1 MLPPTTT
8 IRPVLTG
15 ARRSTLTRSASG
27 ARRSPLPP
35 YSFGPKPKRRT
46 ELGLLVFGSLLIVAL
61 YVIAELG
68 AKSKIPANIGP
79 FLGIVLGLALV
90 AHMANRWLVPDANA
104 VILPLAALL
113 NGIGYV
119 VIARWNPPYAREQAG
134 WAALGVGLYMV
145 TLLVVRF
152 SRDLERYRYLLLL
165 VAGLLLVAPLFFS
178 PINGAK
184 LWVHVGS
191 LEFQP
196 IEFSKIL
203 LCIFFASYFAENKE
217 MLAIPTARLG
227 NRLIL
232 DPRPLIP
239 LLVAWG
245 AAMVVIGLEGDIGF
259 AALLFTLFIAML
271 WITTGRFGY
280 LLFGAVLFA
289 GGAYVSARY
298 FGQVHLRVDEWLDPW
313 QTSTNANTG
322 GAQLRLGQYGFAS
335 GGVGGTGLGFDIQ
348 AGNIPYLTTDMIFA
362 AIGTEMGLV
371 GAAAVVFAYVLLV
384 GSGFRIAQTARS
396 DFSRLM
402 AAGFTLI
409 IGFQAFFIMAGVVRL
424 LPFTGITLPFV
435 AYGGSSLLANY
446 ILIALLLR
454 ISDEGAK
461 AQRTMLAAG
470 QAGAPGEK
478 PMVPAG

>member
-1 MLPPTTT
+1 MPP
-8 IRPVLTG
+8 G
-15 ARRSTLTRSASG
+15 ARRAPIPRYAW
-27 ARRSPLPP
+27 
-35 YSFGPKPKRRT
+35 GPKPKRRT
-46 ELGLLVFGSLLIVAL
+46 ELGLLLFGSGLVIAL

-68 AKSKIPANIGP
+68 AKSKIPADFGP
-79 FLGIVLGLALV
+79 FLGILLGLALV

-119 VIARWNPPYAREQAG
+119 VIARWNPPHAREQAA
-134 WAALGVGLYMV
+134 WAAMGVILYV
-145 TLLVVRF
+145 LTLVFVQY
-152 SRDLERYRYLLLL
+152 SRDLERYRYMLLLL
-165 VAGLLLVAPLFFS
+165 AGVLLVAPLFFS
-178 PINGAK
+178 PINGAR
-184 LWVHVGS
+184 LWVHFGG

-203 LCIFFASYFAENKE
+203 LAIFFASYFAENKE
-217 MLAIPTARLG
+217 MLSIATARLG
-227 NRLIL
+227 NRLVL
-232 DPRPLIP
+232 DPRPLVP

-280 LLFGAVLFA
+280 LIFGALLFA
-289 GGAYVSARY
+289 GGAYISARY
-298 FGQVHLRVDEWLDPW
+298 FGQVHTRVDEWLNPW
-313 QTSTNANTG
+313 ATPTNPNAG
-322 GAQLRLGQYGFAS
+322 GAQLRLGEYGFGT
-335 GGVGGTGLGFDIQ
+335 GGVGGTGLGFDLQ

-371 GAAAVVFAYVLLV
+371 GATAIVIAFILLV
-384 GSGFRIAQTARS
+384 GAGFRIAQAARN

-446 ILIALLLR
+446 VLIALLLR

-461 AQRTMLAAG
+461 TQKAMLTIGAAG
-470 QAGAPGEK
+470 GPGER
-478 PMVPAG
+478 PMVPAR

>member
-1 MLPPTTT
+1 VPSG
-8 IRPVLTG
+8 V
-15 ARRSTLTRSASG
+15 RRSI
-27 ARRSPLPP
+27 LPR
-35 YSFGPKPKRRT
+35 YVFGPKPRRRT
-46 ELGLLVFGSLLIVAL
+46 ELGLLLFGSALIVGL

-68 AKSKIPANIGP
+68 LRSKVPANLGP
-79 FLGIVLGLALV
+79 FLGIVLGLALA
-90 AHMANRWLVPDANA
+90 AHMANRWLAPDANA

-119 VIARWNPPYAREQAG
+119 IIARWNPPHARVQAG
-134 WAALGVGLYMV
+134 WIALGVGFYV
-145 TLLVVRF
+145 ATLLVVRY

-165 VAGLLLVAPLFFS
+165 LAGVLLVAPLFFA
-178 PINGAK
+178 PINGAR
-184 LWVHVGS
+184 LWVHVGG

-217 MLAIPTARLG
+217 LLSIPTARVG
-227 NRLIL
+227 NRLVL
-232 DPRPLIP
+232 DPRPLLP

-245 AAMVVIGLEGDIGF
+245 AAMAVIGLEGDVGF

-271 WITTGRFGY
+271 WLTTGRFGY
-280 LLFGAVLFA
+280 LILGAALFA
-289 GGAYVSARY
+289 VGAYVAARY
-298 FGQVHLRVDEWLDPW
+298 FGQVHTRVNEWLDPW
-313 QTSTNANTG
+313 QTSTNLNSG
-322 GAQLRLGQYGFAS
+322 GLQLRDGWYGFGT
-335 GGVGGTGLGFDIQ
+335 GGVGGTGLGYDAW
-348 AGNIPYLTTDMIFA
+348 AGSIPYLTTDMIFA

-371 GAAAVVFAYVLLV
+371 GAAAVVFAFILLV
-384 GSGFRIAQTARS
+384 GSGFRVAQTARS
-396 DFSRLM
+396 DFGRLM

-446 ILIALLLR
+446 VLIALLLR

-461 AQRTMLAAG
+461 TQATMLAAG
-470 QAGAPGEK
+470 AAARPGEV